1 MNQTHE
7 YSEMN
12 QNVKLDLT
20 SIMNE
25 FYYHMSLYELQ
36 FMNEQDYYGKLS
48 YNSVL
53 YLNIIDMMDHCT
65 VSRIAEILHL
75 TKSAVTIKLNELVKL
90 DMVEKIQSEEDRRVY
105 YLKLSPKAD
114 HIMRNYDN
122 IFRRIEAE
130 LNNIYKQEELA
141 LFSDILQKISSF
153 EWRNIP
159 NEQLNKQNNP

>member
-1 MNQTHE
+1 MNQTHK
-7 YSEMN
+7 YSETN

-65 VSRIAEILHL
+65 VSRIAEILRL